1 MKQWKEEHCTLE
13 PAELEV
19 IGKDL
24 LIQRKN
30 IEEVTHE
37 ATEDAEGYTEFVCE
51 SREITVAEYEMLK
64 SVEEIDT
71 TKAVNTAIDEY
82 TLSLMEG
89 GVL

>member
-13 PAELEV
+13 PAELEA

-24 LIQRKN
+24 LIQRRN
-30 IEEVTHE
+30 
-37 ATEDAEGYTEFVCE
+37 TEFVCE